1 MAPIDIQ
8 PFMLGRRIHHTDFGT
23 GKHSEPDNPIYTEMA
38 GKLGP
43 QFVGTSC
50 IGCHEFNGAAM
61 PAAVGAPLL
70 QYAIHV
76 GTDAIG
82 SPHPDLGSTLQTR
95 AAPGFKAE
103 GDIRISSWTET
114 AGAFAD
120 GTPYSLRK
128 PSYTFAGV
136 VPSYFS
142 VRLAPRL
149 VGEGLLE
156 AIDERSIA
164 ALAAQKKP
172 DGITGHMNILKD
184 PVSGVPRMGRFG
196 WKANQAS
203 LPDQIAAA
211 FVNDMGVTTTIFP
224 HRDRGSNQL
233 NMDPT
238 PNQTVAGATAEA
250 ASFQKI
256 AYNTS
261 GGDGKQPQIG
271 PTVELAPTDL
281 GNLYRYIALLGV
293 PPRRDYA
300 DPDVVKGQA
309 IFASANCNACH
320 VDTMKTSQYHP
331 LAELRN
337 QTIHPYTDMLVH
349 DMGPGLADNMG
360 DGKAAGSEWRTTPL
374 WGIGLSPGVTG
385 GEVYLHDGRARNLT
399 EAILW
404 HDGEARKAK
413 ERFLAMSAADRA
425 DLIKFLQSL

>member
-1 MAPIDIQ
+1 MV
-8 PFMLGRRIHHTDFGT
+8 
-23 GKHSEPDNPIYTEMA
+23 

-43 QFVGTSC
+43 HVGASC
-50 IGCHEFNGAAM
+50 IDCHEFNGAAM
-61 PAAVGAPLL
+61 PAAVGAPMT

-76 GTDAIG
+76 GADAVG
-82 SPHPDLGSTLQTR
+82 SPHPDLGSTLQIFPQ
-95 AAPGFKAE
+95 PGSGAKAE
-103 GDIRISSWTET
+103 GDIRIAGWTET
-114 AGAFAD
+114 ADAFAD

-128 PSYTFAGV
+128 PNYVFSGI
-136 VPSYFS
+136 VPPYFS
-142 VRLAPRL
+142 IRLAPRL

-156 AIDERSIA
+156 AIDEKTVA
-164 ALAAQKKP
+164 ALASAKKP
-172 DGITGHMNILKD
+172 DGVTGHMNILKD
-184 PVSGVPRMGRFG
+184 PVTGVARMGRFG
-196 WKANQAS
+196 WKANQAT
-203 LPDQIAAA
+203 LAYQIAAA
-211 FVNDMGVTTTIFP
+211 FDNDMGVTTTIFP
-224 HRDRGSNQL
+224 HRDRGVNQPSL
-233 NMDPT
+233 DPT
-238 PNQTVAGATAEA
+238 SNQTVAGAAENA

-256 AYNTS
+256 AYDT
-261 GGDGKQPQIG
+261 GDAKKADIG

-281 GNLYRYIALLGV
+281 GNLYRYVALLGV

-320 VDTMKTSQYHP
+320 VDTMKTSAYHP

-349 DMGPGLADNMG
+349 DMGTGLADNMG
-360 DGKAAGSEWRTTPL
+360 DGKATGADWRTTPL

-404 HDGEARKAK
+404 HGGEAQKAK
-413 ERFLAMSAADRA
+413 ERFVNMSAADRA